1 MSNSASGATSPK
13 RAASSNPRR
22 IRQMRR
28 KRGEGAPR
36 SSRLRTGTRSGSFAW
51 DSANCSDTDTPIR
64 YRLEAPVSC
73 ATGNPGELR
82 ISGNEFNKYG
92 YFREP
97 LRDGLFS
104 HRFENQFESPQTAP
118 LKGEVKGNV
127 KRRSKKGKPQINGSF
142 HVDDWDPAPGIADCT
157 SVGGT
162 RPPRASAGSHRRRPS
177 TTAGRSGSCPSASRR
192 GSGSGRTAQLS
203 LTTA

>member
-1 MSNSASGATSPK
+1 MPPSSVSANHVT
-13 RAASSNPRR
+13 
-22 IRQMRR
+22 
-28 KRGEGAPR
+28 
-36 SSRLRTGTRSGSFAW
+36 RLGRYKDNHGNGSFTPRVA
-51 DSANCSDTDTPIR
+51 DS

-127 KRRSKKGKPQINGSF
+127 KTAQQERETPDQW
-142 HVDDWDPAPGIADCT
+142 VVP
-157 SVGGT
+157 
-162 RPPRASAGSHRRRPS
+162 RRRL
-177 TTAGRSGSCPSASRR
+177 
-192 GSGSGRTAQLS
+192 GSGSRHRGLHERRVVLGHPVQALDLTEGAQVRQLEEAEAARLQADVVAAAGVPLNS
-203 LTTA
+203 P

>member
-1 MSNSASGATSPK
+1 MQVNASLVCERKPCDSALGDTRK
-13 RAASSNPRR
+13 TTGTAASRRGWPRAT
-22 IRQMRR
+22 
-28 KRGEGAPR
+28 G
-36 SSRLRTGTRSGSFAW
+36 SRLR
-51 DSANCSDTDTPIR
+51 
-64 YRLEAPVSC
+64 C

-157 SVGGT
+157 SVGWY
-162 RPPRASAGSHRRRPS
+162 SATPCKRWISPKAPKYDSWKKRKLPVCKQ
-177 TTAGRSGSCPSASRR
+177 TW
-192 GSGSGRTAQLS
+192 
-203 LTTA
+203 

>member
-1 MSNSASGATSPK
+1 VCRSMPPSSVSANHVT
-13 RAASSNPRR
+13 
-22 IRQMRR
+22 
-28 KRGEGAPR
+28 
-36 SSRLRTGTRSGSFAW
+36 RLGRYKENHGNGSFTSRVAE
-51 DSANCSDTDTPIR
+51 S

-157 SVGGT
+157 SVGWYSAT
-162 RPPRASAGSHRRRPS
+162 PCKRWISPKASKYDSWKKRKLPVCKQ
-177 TTAGRSGSCPSASRR
+177 TW
-192 GSGSGRTAQLS
+192 
-203 LTTA
+203 